1 MNVLSVGLSKKW
13 NILETS
19 QFGFGPA
26 DVLDT
31 LGYNDA
37 GLNRS
42 VSCIVGS
49 FIFNL
54 KPG

>member
-1 MNVLSVGLSKKW
+1 VNVLSVGLNKNW

-26 DVLDT
+26 DVLVT
-31 LGYNDA
+31 LRYNDA
-37 GLNRS
+37 WPKRS

-54 KPG
+54 KPA